1 MGNRKGLIIV
11 ISGPSGVGKT
21 TLFKKLQK
29 VAPELKYSISYT
41 TRKPRKNEVH
51 SKDYFFVT
59 EDEFKQMIKSKKF
72 LEWAIVH
79 NNYYGT
85 LKKFVDDTISQ
96 GKDVILAI
104 DVQGARKIKKIYP
117 KNLVLIFILPPS
129 WEELRTRLYARAKD
143 NLKTIKLRLQN
154 AKKEL
159 RYITDYDYLVINDK
173 ITTAVKKIKEIINSV
188 HKNKLVRKGEN

>member
-1 MGNRKGLIIV
+1 MGNRKGLIII